1 MSQQQQIIL
10 DAAQLKELEKLALSS
25 LPNESCAF
33 LLGAAD
39 GEGGS
44 KVVVKEVLP
53 MANADRSQVSFTI
66 SPEDTLRAYQLAEG
80 RGLHVVGIFH
90 SHPSVPS
97 PSGTDARFMEVNPV
111 VWVIYSTTEE
121 RFGAWIYGD
130 DDGDGGGRRVKRVE
144 IITSPTSAARE

>member
-1 MSQQQQIIL
+1 MLQQQQIVL
-10 DAAQLKELEKLALSS
+10 DAAQLQQLEKLALAS

-33 LLGAAD
+33 LLGEAD
-39 GEGGS
+39 ADGS

-53 MANADRSQVSFTI
+53 MANADESQVSFTI
-66 SPEDTLRAYQLAEG
+66 SPEETLRAYQLAEG

-111 VWVIYSTTEE
+111 VWVIYSTAEE
-121 RFGAWIYGD
+121 RFGAWIFAYE
-130 DDGDGGGRRVKRVE
+130 GGGVKRVE
-144 IITSPTSAARE
+144 IVSVPPATRG